1 MQRLL
6 VNSATGLIETFYHG
20 PVDAERWEIAMDR
33 AWALIEPIGNRIVL
47 FLAVDRAARAF
58 RQALPQQLI
67 RIIAAPPLPRAMGI
81 AAVNLDRNSPE
92 TTMTGA
98 CARPGCRSA

>member
-1 MQRLL
+1 
-6 VNSATGLIETFYHG
+6 
-20 PVDAERWEIAMDR
+20 MDR

-67 RIIAAPPLPRAMGI
+67 RIIAAPPVAKGYG
-81 AAVNLDRNSPE
+81 DRSSKP
-92 TTMTGA
+92 
-98 CARPGCRSA
+98 